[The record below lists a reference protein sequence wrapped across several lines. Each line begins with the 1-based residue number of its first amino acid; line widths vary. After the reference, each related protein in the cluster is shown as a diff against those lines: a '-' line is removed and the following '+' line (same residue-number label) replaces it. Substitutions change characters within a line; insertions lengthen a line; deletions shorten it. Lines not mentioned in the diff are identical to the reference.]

1 MAPQIAHFDFG
12 DEALNPGDTA
22 SAQCTMNKGDYP
34 AELIWLLNNKSVE
47 GVEGIYTNRIGKRIS
62 SLSIESVQAF
72 HAGEY
77 VCVASNVAGIA
88 SYKAYLAVNGIFM
101 TSILY
106 PNTSFMTKISKTYS
120 FSIIGLFLSN
130 IVAKYSSVLQ
140 IFQFCL

>member
-88 SYKAYLAVNGIFM
+88 SYKAYLAVNGIFINLVPQH
-101 TSILY
+101 ILHDQNIQNLLFFHY
-106 PNTSFMTKISKTYS
+106 RVVSF
-120 FSIIGLFLSN
+120 N
-130 IVAKYSSVLQ
+130 YSS
-140 IFQFCL
+140 